1 MNLETPKKKTDTFLS
16 IANFNLLLP
25 DLCLHL
31 TRNVNT
37 FNKLDVRNC
46 DKPCLSVSKG
56 NSRTKQLSSSEDS
69 FPILEFC
76 FFLNQPSYKQVHHNL
91 FITQLFLFYI
101 GVAFFFGKTLRR
113 YFITTTLKYALKL
126 ILPDVKTVM
135 TKQSKNLLS
144 LKFVTN
150 GVCKNLSKVR
160 KKLQFSSHLIS
171 FHSIERFCIAL
182 NSRHD

>member
-1 MNLETPKKKTDTFLS
+1 MRQAVSFRFKRKQSDKTVVFIWRQFS
-16 IANFNLLLP
+16 NI
-25 DLCLHL
+25 
-31 TRNVNT
+31 RV
-37 FNKLDVRNC
+37 V
-46 DKPCLSVSKG
+46 
-56 NSRTKQLSSSEDS
+56 
-69 FPILEFC
+69 

-182 NSRHD
+182 NSRHDWVPSIWFK